1 MKKIKYLIWTLI
13 FIVIAGL
20 IVWLS
25 IDQFNLMKWKDK
37 FFAQEELKI
46 DTTASVVEEIK
57 KISEF
62 TSACYYEEYIIQDS
76 KEVSGNALIKMVKS
90 KPEVVIMSKGKVR
103 AGVDLS
109 KITPE
114 DIKVSSDTLR
124 INLPQPEI
132 FDVIVNP
139 SDYEIFSEN
148 GDWSHDEI
156 SKLIQKGKENLQQH
170 ALDEDIIG
178 KAGETSKKKLESLF
192 QTLGY
197 NVVEIILPNNL

>member
-1 MKKIKYLIWTLI
+1 MKMIKYLIGILI
-13 FIVIAGL
+13 VAGL
-20 IVWLS
+20 VVFAV
-25 IDQFNLMKWKDK
+25 DNKFDLMKWKDR
-37 FFAQEELKI
+37 FFTQEELKI
-46 DTTASVVEEIK
+46 DPTASVVEEIR

-62 TSACYYEEYIIQDS
+62 TSACYYEEYVIQDT
-76 KEVSGNALIKMVKS
+76 KEASGNALLKMVKS
-90 KPEVVIMSKGKVR
+90 KPEVVILSKGKVR
-103 AGVDLS
+103 AGVDLG

-114 DIKVSSDTLR
+114 DIKVSNDTLR

-156 SKLIQKGKENLQQH
+156 SRIIQKGKENLQQH
-170 ALDEDIIG
+170 ALDEGIIG
-178 KAGETSKKKLESLF
+178 KAGETGKKKLESLF

-197 NVVEIILPNNL
+197 KVVEIILPE

>member
-1 MKKIKYLIWTLI
+1 MKMIKYLIGIL
-13 FIVIAGL
+13 VVAGL
-20 IVWLS
+20 VVFAV
-25 IDQFNLMKWKDK
+25 DKFDLMKWKDR
-37 FFAQEELKI
+37 FFTQEELKI
-46 DTTASVVEEIK
+46 DHTASVVEEIK

-62 TSACYYEEYIIQDS
+62 TSACYYEEYVIQDT
-76 KEVSGNALIKMVKS
+76 KEASGNALIKMVKS
-90 KPEVVIMSKGKVR
+90 KPEVVILSKGKVR
-103 AGVDLS
+103 AGVDLG

-114 DIKVSSDTLR
+114 DIKVSNDTLR

-156 SKLIQKGKENLQQH
+156 SRIIQKGKENLQQH

-197 NVVEIILPNNL
+197 NVVEIILPK

>member
-1 MKKIKYLIWTLI
+1 MKMIKYLIGIL
-13 FIVIAGL
+13 VVAGL
-20 IVWLS
+20 VVFAV
-25 IDQFNLMKWKDK
+25 DKFDLMKWKDR
-37 FFAQEELKI
+37 FFTQEELKI
-46 DTTASVVEEIK
+46 DPTASIVEEIR

-62 TSACYYEEYIIQDS
+62 TSACYYEEYVIQDT
-76 KEVSGNALIKMVKS
+76 KEASGNALLKMVKS
-90 KPEVVIMSKGKVR
+90 KPEVVILSKGKVR
-103 AGVDLS
+103 AGVDLG

-114 DIKVSSDTLR
+114 DIKVSNDTLR

-156 SKLIQKGKENLQQH
+156 SRIIQKGKENLQQH
-170 ALDEDIIG
+170 ALDEGIIG

-197 NVVEIILPNNL
+197 NVVEIILPK

>member
-1 MKKIKYLIWTLI
+1 MKMIKYLIGILI
-13 FIVIAGL
+13 IAGL
-20 IVWLS
+20 VVLAV
-25 IDQFNLMKWKDK
+25 DNKFDLMKWKDR
-37 FFAQEELKI
+37 FFTQEELKI
-46 DTTASVVEEIK
+46 DHTASVVEEIR

-62 TSACYYEEYIIQDS
+62 TSACYYEEYVIQDT
-76 KEVSGNALIKMVKS
+76 KEASGNALLKMVKS
-90 KPEVVIMSKGKVR
+90 KPEVVILSKGKVR
-103 AGVDLS
+103 AGVDLG

-114 DIKVSSDTLR
+114 DIKVSNDTLR

-156 SKLIQKGKENLQQH
+156 SRIIQKGKENLQQH
-170 ALDEDIIG
+170 ALDEGIIG
-178 KAGETSKKKLESLF
+178 KAGETGKKKLESLF

-197 NVVEIILPNNL
+197 KVVEIILPE

>member
-25 IDQFNLMKWKDK
+25 IDQFDLMKWKDR

-46 DTTASVVEEIK
+46 DPTASVVEEIK

-62 TSACYYEEYIIQDS
+62 TSACYYEEYVIQDT
-76 KEVSGNALIKMVKS
+76 KEASGNTLIKMVKS
-90 KPEVVIMSKGKVR
+90 KPEVVIISKGKVR
-103 AGVDLS
+103 AGVDLG
-109 KITPE
+109 KITPD
-114 DIKVSSDTLR
+114 DIKVSNDTLR

-139 SDYEIFSEN
+139 SDYEIFSET
-148 GDWSHDEI
+148 GDWSHEEI
-156 SKLIQKGKENLQQH
+156 SKIIQKGKENLQQH
-170 ALDEDIIG
+170 AIDEDIIG
-178 KAGETSKKKLESLF
+178 KAGETSKKKLQSLF

-197 NVVEIILPNNL
+197 NVVEIILPK

>member
-1 MKKIKYLIWTLI
+1 MKMIKYLIGIL
-13 FIVIAGL
+13 VVAVVVL
-20 IVWLS
+20 A
-25 IDQFNLMKWKDK
+25 IDKSDLMKWKDR
-37 FFAQEELKI
+37 FFTQEELKI
-46 DTTASVVEEIK
+46 DPTASVVEEIK

-62 TSACYYEEYIIQDS
+62 TSACYYEEYVIQDT
-76 KEVSGNALIKMVKS
+76 KEASGNALLKMVKS
-90 KPEVVIMSKGKVR
+90 KPEVVILSKGKVR
-103 AGVDLS
+103 AGVDLG

-114 DIKVSSDTLR
+114 DIKVSNDTLR

-156 SKLIQKGKENLQQH
+156 SRIIQKGKENLQQH
-170 ALDEDIIG
+170 ALDEGIIG
-178 KAGETSKKKLESLF
+178 KAGETGKKKLESLF

-197 NVVEIILPNNL
+197 KVVEIILPE

>member
-1 MKKIKYLIWTLI
+1 MKKIKYLIWTL
-13 FIVIAGL
+13 FAIVIAGL
-20 IVWLS
+20 VVGLS
-25 IDQFNLMKWKDK
+25 IDQFDLMKLKDR
-37 FFAQEELKI
+37 FFTQKELKI
-46 DTTASVVEEIK
+46 DPTASIVEEIK

-62 TSACYYEEYIIQDS
+62 TSACYYEEYVIQDT
-76 KEVSGNALIKMVKS
+76 KEASGNALIKMLKS
-90 KPEVVIMSKGKVR
+90 KPEVVILSKGKVR
-103 AGVDLS
+103 AGVDLG

-114 DIKVSSDTLR
+114 DIKVSNDTLR

-156 SKLIQKGKENLQQH
+156 SRIIQKGKENLQRH

-197 NVVEIILPNNL
+197 NVVEIILPK

>member
-1 MKKIKYLIWTLI
+1 MKMIKYLIGILI
-13 FIVIAGL
+13 IAGL
-20 IVWLS
+20 VVFAV
-25 IDQFNLMKWKDK
+25 DKFDLMKWKDR
-37 FFAQEELKI
+37 FFTQEELKI
-46 DTTASVVEEIK
+46 DPTASVVEEIR

-62 TSACYYEEYIIQDS
+62 TSACYYEEYVIQDT
-76 KEVSGNALIKMVKS
+76 KEASGNALLKMVKS
-90 KPEVVIMSKGKVR
+90 KPEVVILSKGKVR
-103 AGVDLS
+103 AGVDLG

-114 DIKVSSDTLR
+114 DIKVSNDTLR

-156 SKLIQKGKENLQQH
+156 SRIIQKGKENLQQH
-170 ALDEDIIG
+170 ALDEGIIG
-178 KAGETSKKKLESLF
+178 KAGETGKKKLESLF

-197 NVVEIILPNNL
+197 KVVEIILPE

>member
-1 MKKIKYLIWTLI
+1 MKMIKYLIGIL
-13 FIVIAGL
+13 VVAGL
-20 IVWLS
+20 VVFAV
-25 IDQFNLMKWKDK
+25 DKFDLMKWKDR
-37 FFAQEELKI
+37 FFTQEELKI
-46 DTTASVVEEIK
+46 DHTASVVEEIR

-62 TSACYYEEYIIQDS
+62 TSACYYEEYVIQDT
-76 KEVSGNALIKMVKS
+76 KEASGNALLKMVKS
-90 KPEVVIMSKGKVR
+90 KSEVVILSKGKVR
-103 AGVDLS
+103 AGVDLG

-114 DIKVSSDTLR
+114 DIKVSNDTLR

-156 SKLIQKGKENLQQH
+156 SRIIQKGKENLQQH
-170 ALDEDIIG
+170 ALDEGIIG

-197 NVVEIILPNNL
+197 NVVEIILPK

>member
-1 MKKIKYLIWTLI
+1 MKKIKYLIWILVA
-13 FIVIAGL
+13 IVIAGL
-20 IVWLS
+20 VVWLS
-25 IDQFNLMKWKDK
+25 IDQFDLMKWKER

-46 DTTASVVEEIK
+46 DPTASVVEEIK

-62 TSACYYEEYIIQDS
+62 TSACYYEEYVIKDT
-76 KEVSGNALIKMVKS
+76 KEASGNAVIKIVKS
-90 KPEVVIMSKGKVR
+90 NPEVVILSKGKVR
-103 AGVDLS
+103 AGVDLG
-109 KITPE
+109 KINPE
-114 DIKVSSDTLR
+114 DIKVSNDTLR

-156 SKLIQKGKENLQQH
+156 SRIIQKGKENLQQH

-197 NVVEIILPNNL
+197 KVVEINLPK